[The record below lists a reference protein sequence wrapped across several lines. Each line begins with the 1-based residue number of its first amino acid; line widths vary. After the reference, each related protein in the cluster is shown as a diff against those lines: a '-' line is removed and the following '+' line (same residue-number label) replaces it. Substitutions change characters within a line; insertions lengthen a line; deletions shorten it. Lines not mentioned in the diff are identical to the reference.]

1 MRLRQWV
8 PLCFVAVCLGSIA
21 LADNPPADK
30 ASGATANTT
39 TTAKASAATSAS
51 PSAEAAKKM
60 VCRTEKVTGSSLR
73 TRKVCSTPDSESGSQ
88 EWVREQQ
95 QRGAIG
101 ASSILNGGQ

>member
-1 MRLRQWV
+1 MRLRQWA

-21 LADNPPADK
+21 LADNPPADN
-30 ASGATANTT
+30 ASGATTT
-39 TTAKASAATSAS
+39 KTAKASAATSAS